1 MGLLAPSWPPS
12 FVRRRPL
19 SLGFKLPK
27 PVTGY
32 HFSRWKSVTGYKV
45 PKQPS
50 CSRSPSFTKST
61 TFPHQTAKVLATAGY
76 ARKRQGEL
84 SDEDGT
90 VTMIAQDRSTWEEAQ
105 GGRSMRMLNHGIRQ
119 FSARSSNQSTSL
131 DKMSY

>member
-1 MGLLAPSWPPS
+1 LAAIVCAPKTAQPG
-12 FVRRRPL
+12 FQVTKAGYRLPL
-19 SLGFKLPK
+19 F
-27 PVTGY
+27 
-32 HFSRWKSVTGYKV
+32 FSRWKSVTGYKV

-105 GGRSMRMLNHGIRQ
+105 GRSMRMLNHGIRQ
-119 FSARSSNQSTSL
+119 FSARNSNQSMSL